1 MTVRRFV
8 GATARDCLR
17 RAKETLG
24 ADAVVVSNRAVEG
37 GVVDGFEGL
46 DCLTAAGE
54 GLLERDWWDRI
65 EQALEFFHVTR
76 IPQIGNRKQLQEVRE
91 VNRRDGRLRRQN
103 LRTVSAN
110 RKGERNQLDGS
121 GRVPSRST
129 RWNSLFRPY
138 RNWFV
143 PPAP

>member
-1 MTVRRFV
+1 MAGEGAVLERSKQGV
-8 GATARDCLR
+8 GFGQR
-17 RAKETLG
+17 G
-24 ADAVVVSNRAVEG
+24 A
-37 GVVDGFEGL
+37 VDGFEGL

-110 RKGERNQLDGS
+110 RKGERNQLDGTGVVAENYDRKFAS
-121 GRVPSRST
+121 PLKRKNR
-129 RWNSLFRPY
+129 L
-138 RNWFV
+138 
-143 PPAP
+143 